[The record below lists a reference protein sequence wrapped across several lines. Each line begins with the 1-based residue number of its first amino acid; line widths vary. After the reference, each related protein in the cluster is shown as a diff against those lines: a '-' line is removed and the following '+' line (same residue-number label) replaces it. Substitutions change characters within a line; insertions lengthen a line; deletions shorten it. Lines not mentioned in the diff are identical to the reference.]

1 MSSPTSRF
9 TADHVR
15 SGSRS
20 RALSLTAATLGLVL
34 FVYAVRRAGVDEIVD
49 GIRRVGWGFVV
60 IIALSGARFLV
71 RSQCWRLCLTGSSQL
86 TFGHAFLAFIAGDAV
101 GSVTPLGLLASE
113 PTKVFLT
120 RHHLATRESVASLT
134 LENLIY
140 SASVIAMV
148 GFGGIL
154 LLLTSPVPPPLRR
167 GLLAALFIGAAA
179 VVVAVFALRRLS
191 ATRRL
196 RGLTGRLAVL
206 SAITDEVRAFAMA
219 QPARL
224 AQVFVLDLCYHAIAV
239 LEVFVTLEWLMGGR
253 APTLVMAIVFETL
266 NRIVTV
272 VFKFVPFRV
281 GVDEALTGALAP
293 LIAVDPASGV
303 ALAVVRKVR
312 SLFWAGIGLVAIT
325 LHPARTDE
333 EDR

>member
-1 MSSPTSRF
+1 
-9 TADHVR
+9 
-15 SGSRS
+15 
-20 RALSLTAATLGLVL
+20 VL
-34 FVYAVRRAGVDEIVD
+34 FVYAVRRAGVAEIVD
-49 GIRRVGWGFVV
+49 GIRRVGWGLVV
-60 IIALSGARFLV
+60 IIGLSGARFLV
-71 RSQCWRLCLTGSSQL
+71 RSQCWRLCLTGSPQL

-140 SASVIAMV
+140 SASVIAMI
-148 GFGGIL
+148 GLGGVL

-167 GLLAALFIGAAA
+167 ALIGGLLAGAVGIPVALIG
-179 VVVAVFALRRLS
+179 LRRLS
-191 ATRRL
+191 SMTQL
-196 RGLTGRLAVL
+196 RGLTGRLAALGAV
-206 SAITDEVRAFAMA
+206 TDEVRRFAAA

-224 AQVFVLDLCYHAIAV
+224 AQVFLLDLIYHAIAV

-253 APTLVMAIVFETL
+253 GPTLVMAIVFETL

-312 SLFWAGIGLVAIT
+312 SLFWAGVGLAAIT
-325 LHPARTDE
+325 LHPARNGET
-333 EDR
+333 R